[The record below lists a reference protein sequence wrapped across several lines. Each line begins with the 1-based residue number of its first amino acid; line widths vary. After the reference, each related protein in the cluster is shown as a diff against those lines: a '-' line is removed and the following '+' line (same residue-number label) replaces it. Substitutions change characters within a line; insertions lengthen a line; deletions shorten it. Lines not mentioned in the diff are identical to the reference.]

1 MKTKN
6 QNHNPHTIQTILI
19 GEKKPPKKDTA
30 SFTKDFLKLF
40 IYNRVESKTSSEI
53 WKMFYLVIC

>member
-1 MKTKN
+1 MNIFNWWKN
-6 QNHNPHTIQTILI
+6 PQ
-19 GEKKPPKKDTA
+19 KKDRA
-30 SFTKDFLKLF
+30 SSRNDFLKLF